1 MIDKSSPIPVYY
13 QLKERHPKENKRGC
27 LEGWSMYR

>member
-13 QLKERHPKENKRGC
+13 QLKEDILKENKRGC